1 MTYVKSRTDFNHF
14 NTFNN
19 VKKVELKKIVAHNF
33 RSKSFEFEF
42 GAHNAIRGKNRS
54 GKSSVKNAFFWLLTG
69 ADDLDRTNFNLFDTT
84 IVHTKENSVP
94 TIVTGVF
101 VIDGVEYEVTRTAK
115 MGWTRKR
122 GNDEYERKSS
132 DDYSFAIDGIERSA
146 TEFKSWIEETFAPV
160 DMLKCMINTRHFL
173 YNIDDWKVQRKY
185 LANIAGE
192 ITNED
197 FEGDY
202 TELFAQFSKYT
213 PEQLRERLKTLLTP
227 LKKALGTEGTKGEKA
242 VELEVLQKNIV
253 SLDEIEDAEKELAEL
268 KSKRDEIQAKISGK
282 KSPIDEASAKRAH
295 ALALVEEKEAEIRK
309 ARKLHNSKQQEEVA
323 SLESKLSS
331 IETTNEAIKQRND
344 SLRKAF
350 ERKKHVLSDEMKNV
364 ERLKSRLEELREENK
379 AIKNRE
385 FSDYNCAYCGAPLDE
400 EKVEELKAKF
410 EERKQKDRDNNKA
423 EGLQTKHSLET
434 AQEYIEVLRNELD
447 NGFTQSELVSEGD
460 LRELIQQRKAAFPPF
475 ESSDE
480 YKTLSKELEDL
491 KKSIPEIPVVDTS
504 EFDKELNDVNAK
516 IEAASNKAGLRAQY
530 DKQTKQI
537 EDVKSDMKKMAQ
549 ERAQWEKIEQQ
560 LVAYE
565 QEKADIVGK
574 RVNKFFDKCKVSMFS
589 EKKDGSLAPNC
600 VITMDG
606 RRSATLNKEGTI
618 TAGIDVS
625 DAFCRFY
632 GLNMPLFIDDNESI
646 SEDNYV
652 TSERQV
658 ITLSVANCELELQ
671 K

>member
-1 MTYVKSRTDFNHF
+1 M
-14 NTFNN
+14 
-19 VKKVELKKIVAHNF
+19 KKVELKKLVAKNF

-42 GAHNAIRGKNRS
+42 GERNEIRGKNRS

-69 ADDLDRTNFNLFDTT
+69 ADDLDRTNYNLFDTT

-94 TIVTGVF
+94 TNVTAVLL
-101 VIDGVEYEVTRTAK
+101 IDDVEYEVSRTAK

-122 GNDEYERKSS
+122 GNDEYERKAS
-132 DDYSFAIDGIERSA
+132 DDYSFSIDGIERSA
-146 TEFKSWIEETFAPV
+146 TEFKRWIEDTLAPV
-160 DMLKCMINTRHFL
+160 DMLKCMINTQHFL

-192 ITNED
+192 ITNDD
-197 FEGDY
+197 FNGDY

-242 VELEVLQKNIV
+242 VELEVLQNNIV
-253 SLDEIEDAEKELAEL
+253 SLDEIENAEKELAEL
-268 KSKRDEIQAKISGK
+268 KSMRDDIQAKISGK
-282 KSPIDEASAKRAH
+282 KSPIDEASAKRAQ
-295 ALALVEEKEAEIRK
+295 ALALVEEKEIEIRK
-309 ARKLHNSKQQEEVA
+309 ARKLHDSKQQAEVA
-323 SLESKLSS
+323 ELESKLYS
-331 IETTNEAIKQRND
+331 IETANEAIKQRND

-350 ERKKHVLSDEMKNV
+350 ERKKQALSDEMNNV

-400 EKVEELKAKF
+400 ENVEELKAKF

-423 EGLQTKHSLET
+423 EGLQAKHRLET

-460 LRELIQQRKAAFPPF
+460 LRERIQQRNAAFPPF
-475 ESSDE
+475 ENSDE

-491 KKSIPEIPVVDTS
+491 KKSVPEIPVVDTS

-516 IEAASNKAGLRAQY
+516 IESASNKAGLRAQY
-530 DKQTKQI
+530 TKQTKQI
-537 EDVKSDMKKMAQ
+537 KDVQADMKKMAQ
-549 ERAQWEKIEQQ
+549 ERAQLEKIEQQ

-574 RVNKFFDKCKVSMFS
+574 RVNQFFEKCKVSMFS

-632 GLNMPLFIDDNESI
+632 GLNMPLFIDDNESL
-646 SEDNYV
+646 SDENYV

-658 ITLSVANCELELQ
+658 ITLSVANCELELKKQ
-671 K
+671 

>member
-1 MTYVKSRTDFNHF
+1 M
-14 NTFNN
+14 
-19 VKKVELKKIVAHNF
+19 KKVVLKKIIIQNF

-42 GAHNAIRGKNRS
+42 GERNEIRGKNRS

-69 ADDLDRTNFNLFDTT
+69 ADDLDRTNYNLFDTT

-94 TIVTGVF
+94 TNVTAVLL
-101 VIDGVEYEVTRTAK
+101 IDDVEYEVSRTAK

-122 GNDEYERKSS
+122 GNDEYERKAS
-132 DDYSFAIDGIERSA
+132 DDYSFSIDGIERSA
-146 TEFKSWIEETFAPV
+146 TEFKRWIEDTLAPV
-160 DMLKCMINTRHFL
+160 DMLKCMINTQHFL
-173 YNIDDWKVQRKY
+173 YNINDWKVQRKY

-192 ITNED
+192 IANDD
-197 FEGDY
+197 FNGDY

-253 SLDEIEDAEKELAEL
+253 SLDEIENAEKELAEL
-268 KSKRDEIQAKISGK
+268 KSMRDDIQAKISGK
-282 KSPIDEASAKRAH
+282 KSPIDEASAKRAQ
-295 ALALVEEKEAEIRK
+295 ALALVEEKEIEIRK
-309 ARKLHNSKQQEEVA
+309 ARKLHDSKQQAEVA
-323 SLESKLSS
+323 ELESKLYS
-331 IETTNEAIKQRND
+331 IETANEAIKQRND

-350 ERKKHVLSDEMKNV
+350 ERKKQALSDEMNNV

-423 EGLQTKHSLET
+423 EGLQAKHRLET
-434 AQEYIEVLRNELD
+434 AQEYLEVLRNELD

-460 LRELIQQRKAAFPPF
+460 LRERIQQRKAAFPPF

-491 KKSIPEIPVVDTS
+491 KKSVPEIPVVDTS

-530 DKQTKQI
+530 TKQTKQI
-537 EDVKSDMKKMAQ
+537 EDVQADMKKMAQ

-574 RVNKFFDKCKVSMFS
+574 RVNQFFEKCKVSMFS

-632 GLNMPLFIDDNESI
+632 GLNMPLFIDDNESL
-646 SEDNYV
+646 SDENYV

-658 ITLSVANCELELQ
+658 ITLSVANCEIELKKQ
-671 K
+671 

>member
-1 MTYVKSRTDFNHF
+1 M
-14 NTFNN
+14 
-19 VKKVELKKIVAHNF
+19 KKVIIKKIIVQNF

-42 GAHNAIRGKNRS
+42 GERNEIRGKNRS

-69 ADDLDRTNFNLFDTT
+69 ADDLDRTNYNLFDTT

-94 TIVTGVF
+94 TNVTAVLM
-101 VIDGVEYEVTRTAK
+101 IDDVEYEISRTAK

-122 GNDEYERKSS
+122 GNDEYERKTS

-146 TEFKSWIEETFAPV
+146 TEFKSWIEDTFAPV
-160 DMLKCMINTRHFL
+160 EMLKCMINTQHFL

-192 ITNED
+192 ITNDD
-197 FEGDY
+197 FNGDY

-227 LKKALGTEGTKGEKA
+227 LKKALGTESTKGEKV
-242 VELEVLQKNIV
+242 VELEVLQKNLVDV
-253 SLDEIEDAEKELAEL
+253 SEIAKAEL
-268 KSKRDEIQAKISGK
+268 ELQTLKEERGSILAKISGK
-282 KSPIDEASAKRAH
+282 KSPIDEASARRAK
-295 ALALVEEKEAEIRK
+295 ALAKVEEKEVEIRK
-309 ARKLHNSKQQEEVA
+309 ARKLHDSKQQAEVA
-323 SLESKLSS
+323 ELESQLSN
-331 IETTNEAIKQRND
+331 IESRNEAIKQQND
-344 SLRKAF
+344 RDRKAF
-350 ERKKHVLSDEMKNV
+350 ERKKQLLIDEARTVEILKN
-364 ERLKSRLEELREENK
+364 RLEELREENK
-379 AIKNRE
+379 RIKNRE

-423 EGLQTKHSLET
+423 EGLQAKQRLET
-434 AQEYIEVLRNELD
+434 AQADLDVLQKEVD
-447 NGFTQSELVSEGD
+447 NGFTPAELVSEGD
-460 LRELIQQRKAAFPPF
+460 LRERIQQRKAAFPPF
-475 ESSDE
+475 DNSDE
-480 YKTLSKELEDL
+480 YKCLSKELEDL
-491 KKSIPEIPVVDTS
+491 KKSVPEIPVIDTS
-504 EFDKELNDVNAK
+504 EFDKELNEVNAK

-530 DKQTKQI
+530 TKQKKQI
-537 EDVKSDMKKMAQ
+537 EDVQADMKKMAQ

-574 RVNKFFDKCKVSMFS
+574 RVNQFFEKCKVSMFS

-632 GLNMPLFIDDNESI
+632 CLNMPLFVDDNESL
-646 SEDNYV
+646 SDDNCV
-652 TSERQV
+652 TSERQI
-658 ITLSVANCELELQ
+658 ITLSVANCELELI
-671 K
+671 KNR

>member
-1 MTYVKSRTDFNHF
+1 M
-14 NTFNN
+14 
-19 VKKVELKKIVAHNF
+19 KKVILKKIIVQNF
-33 RSKSFEFEF
+33 RSKSFEFDF
-42 GAHNAIRGKNRS
+42 GERNEIRGKNRS

-101 VIDGVEYEVTRTAK
+101 SIDGVEYEVSRTAK

-122 GNDEYERKSS
+122 GNDEYERKTS

-146 TEFKSWIEETFAPV
+146 TEFKSWIEDTFAPV
-160 DMLKCMINTRHFL
+160 DMLKCMINTQHFL
-173 YNIDDWKVQRKY
+173 YNLDDWKVQRKY

-192 ITNED
+192 ITNDD

-213 PEQLRERLKTLLTP
+213 TEQLRERLKTLLTP

-242 VELEVLQKNIV
+242 VELEVLQKNVV
-253 SLDEIEDAEKELAEL
+253 SLDEIVNAEKELAEL
-268 KSKRDEIQAKISGK
+268 KSKRDDIQAKISGK
-282 KSPIDEASAKRAH
+282 KSPIDEASAKRAK
-295 ALALVEEKEAEIRK
+295 ALAMVEEKENEIRK
-309 ARKLHNSKQQEEVA
+309 ARKLHDSKQQAEVA
-323 SLESKLSS
+323 ELESKLSS

-350 ERKKHVLSDEMKNV
+350 ERKKQVLSDEMKNV

-400 EKVEELKAKF
+400 DKVEELKAKF

-423 EGLQTKHSLET
+423 EGFQAKHRLET
-434 AQEYIEVLRNELD
+434 AQEYLEVLRKELD

-475 ESSDE
+475 ENSDE
-480 YKTLSKELEDL
+480 YKTLIKELDDL
-491 KKSIPEIPVVDTS
+491 KNSIPEIPVVDTS
-504 EFDKELNDVNAK
+504 EFEKELNDVNAK
-516 IEAASNKAGLRAQY
+516 IEDASNKAGLRAQY
-530 DKQTKQI
+530 TKQIKQI
-537 EDVKSDMKKMAQ
+537 EDVQADMKKMAQ

-646 SEDNYV
+646 SDDNYV

>member
-1 MTYVKSRTDFNHF
+1 M
-14 NTFNN
+14 
-19 VKKVELKKIVAHNF
+19 KKVELKKLVAQNF

-101 VIDGVEYEVTRTAK
+101 VIDGVEYEVSRTAK

-122 GNDEYERKSS
+122 GNDEYERKTS

-146 TEFKSWIEETFAPV
+146 TEFKNWIEDTFAPV

-213 PEQLRERLKTLLTP
+213 AEQLRERIKNLLMP

-253 SLDEIEDAEKELAEL
+253 SLKEIEDAEKELAEL
-268 KSKRDEIQAKISGK
+268 KSMRDEIQAKISGK
-282 KSPIDEASAKRAH
+282 KSPIDEASAKRAK
-295 ALALVEEKEAEIRK
+295 ALALVESKENEIKEARK
-309 ARKLHNSKQQEEVA
+309 KHDTKQQAEVTM
-323 SLESKLSS
+323 LESQLSN
-331 IETTNEAIKQRND
+331 IEAQNEAIKRQND
-344 SLRKAF
+344 NLKKAF
-350 ERKKHVLSDEMKNV
+350 ERKKQTLDDDTKVV
-364 ERLKSRLEELREENK
+364 EKLKKRLEELREENK

-385 FSDYNCAYCGAPLDE
+385 FDGYNCAYCGAPLDE
-400 EKVEELKAKF
+400 SKVDELKAMF

-423 EGLQTKHSLET
+423 EGLQARHRLET
-434 AQEYIEVLRNELD
+434 AQADLDVLQKDVD
-447 NGFTQSELVSEGD
+447 NGVTQAELISEGD
-460 LRELIQQRKAAFPPF
+460 LRERIQQRKAAFPPF
-475 ESSDE
+475 ENSDE
-480 YKTLSKELEDL
+480 YKYLSKELEDL
-491 KKSIPEIPVVDTS
+491 KKSVPEIPVVDTS
-504 EFDKELNDVNAK
+504 EFDKELNEVNAK

-530 DKQTKQI
+530 NKQTKQI
-537 EDVKSDMKKMAQ
+537 EEVQADMKKMAQ

-574 RVNKFFDKCKVSMFS
+574 RVNQFFEKCKVSMFS

-632 GLNMPLFIDDNESI
+632 GLNMPLFIDDNESL
-646 SEDNYV
+646 SDDNYV

-658 ITLSVANCELELQ
+658 ITLSVANCELELKKQ
-671 K
+671 

>member
-1 MTYVKSRTDFNHF
+1 M
-14 NTFNN
+14 
-19 VKKVELKKIVAHNF
+19 KKVILKKIIVQNF

-42 GAHNAIRGKNRS
+42 GERNEIRGKNRS

-69 ADDLDRTNFNLFDTT
+69 ADDLDRTNYNLFDTT

-94 TIVTGVF
+94 TNVTAVF
-101 VIDGVEYEVTRTAK
+101 LIDDVEYEISRTAK
-115 MGWTRKR
+115 IGWTRKR
-122 GNDEYERKSS
+122 GNDEYERKAS
-132 DDYSFAIDGIERSA
+132 DDYSFSIDGIERSA
-146 TEFKSWIEETFAPV
+146 TEFKRWIEDTFAPV
-160 DMLKCMINTRHFL
+160 DMLKCMINTQHFL

-242 VELEVLQKNIV
+242 VELEVLQKNLV
-253 SLDEIEDAEKELAEL
+253 SIEEIEDAEKELSEL
-268 KSKRDEIQAKISGK
+268 KSIREDIQAKISGK
-282 KSPIDEASAKRAH
+282 KSPIDEASAKRAQ
-295 ALALVEEKEAEIRK
+295 ALALVEAKETEIKEARNK
-309 ARKLHNSKQQEEVA
+309 HDTNQQAEVTK
-323 SLESKLSS
+323 LESQLSN
-331 IETTNEAIKQRND
+331 IEAQNEAIRRQND
-344 SLRKAF
+344 NGKKAF
-350 ERKKHVLSDEMKNV
+350 ERKKQTLSDDTKIVEKLKN
-364 ERLKSRLEELREENK
+364 RLEELREENK
-379 AIKNRE
+379 AIKSRE
-385 FSDYNCAYCGAPLDE
+385 FDGYNCTYCGAPLDE
-400 EKVEELKAKF
+400 AKVEELKAKF
-410 EERKQKDRDNNKA
+410 KERKQKDRDNNKA
-423 EGLQTKHSLET
+423 EGLQAKQRLET
-434 AQEYIEVLRNELD
+434 AQADLENLQKEVD
-447 NGFTQSELVSEGD
+447 KGFTPAELVSEGD
-460 LRELIQQRKAAFPPF
+460 LRERIQQRKAAFPPF
-475 ESSDE
+475 ENSDK

-491 KKSIPEIPVVDTS
+491 KKSVPEIPVIDTS
-504 EFDKELNDVNAK
+504 EFDKELNEVNAN

-530 DKQTKQI
+530 TKQKKQI
-537 EDVKSDMKKMAQ
+537 EDVQADMKKMAQ

-574 RVNKFFDKCKVSMFS
+574 RVNQFFEKCKVSMFS

-632 GLNMPLFIDDNESI
+632 GLNMPLFVDDNESL
-646 SEDNYV
+646 SDDNCV

-658 ITLSVANCELELQ
+658 ITLSVANCELELKKQ
-671 K
+671 

>member
-1 MTYVKSRTDFNHF
+1 M
-14 NTFNN
+14 
-19 VKKVELKKIVAHNF
+19 KKVILKKIIVQNF

-42 GAHNAIRGKNRS
+42 GERNEIRGKNRS

-69 ADDLDRTNFNLFDTT
+69 ADDLDRTNYNLFDTT
-84 IVHTKENSVP
+84 IVHTKENSIP
-94 TIVTGVF
+94 TNVTAVLL
-101 VIDGVEYEVTRTAK
+101 IDDIEYEVSRTAK
-115 MGWTRKR
+115 IGWTRKR
-122 GNDEYERKSS
+122 GNDEYERKTS

-146 TEFKSWIEETFAPV
+146 TEFKNWIEDMLAPV
-160 DMLKCMINTRHFL
+160 DMLKCMINTQHFL

-197 FEGDY
+197 FNGDY

-213 PEQLRERLKTLLTP
+213 PEQLRERLKTLLMP

-253 SLDEIEDAEKELAEL
+253 SLDEIVSAEKELAEL

-282 KSPIDEASAKRAH
+282 KSPIDEASAKRSW
-295 ALALVEEKEAEIRK
+295 ALALVEDKEIEIVK
-309 ARKLHNSKQQEEVA
+309 ARKLHDSKQHAEVA
-323 SLESKLSS
+323 ELESQLST
-331 IETTNEAIKQRND
+331 IEARNEAIKQQND
-344 SLRKAF
+344 RDRKAF
-350 ERKKHVLSDEMKNV
+350 ERKKQFLIDEARTV
-364 ERLKSRLEELREENK
+364 EILKYRLEELREENIL
-379 AIKNRE
+379 IKNRE

-400 EKVEELKAKF
+400 DMVVELKAKF

-423 EGLQTKHSLET
+423 EGLQAKQHLET
-434 AQEYIEVLRNELD
+434 AQADLDALQKEVD
-447 NGFTQSELVSEGD
+447 KGFTPIALVSEGD
-460 LRELIQQRKAAFPPF
+460 LRERIQQRKASFPPF
-475 ESSDE
+475 EDSEE
-480 YKTLSKELEDL
+480 YKALSKELEDL
-491 KKSIPEIPVVDTS
+491 RNSVPEIPVIDTS
-504 EFDKELNDVNAK
+504 EFDKELDDVNAK
-516 IEAASNKAGLRAQY
+516 IEIASNKAGLRAHY
-530 DKQTKQI
+530 IKQTRQI
-537 EDVKSDMKKMAQ
+537 AELQKDIKKMAQ

-560 LVAYE
+560 LFAYE

-606 RRSATLNKEGTI
+606 RKSATLNKEGTI

-632 GLNMPLFIDDNESI
+632 GLNLPLFVDDNESL
-646 SEDNYV
+646 SDDNCV

-658 ITLSVANCELELQ
+658 ITLSVANCELEII

>member
-1 MTYVKSRTDFNHF
+1 M
-14 NTFNN
+14 
-19 VKKVELKKIVAHNF
+19 KKVFLKKISIQNF
-33 RSKSFEFEF
+33 RSKSFEFEL
-42 GAHNAIRGKNRS
+42 GERNEIRGKNRS

-69 ADDLDRTNFNLFDTT
+69 ADDLDRTNYNLFDTT

-94 TIVTGVF
+94 TNVTAVF
-101 VIDGVEYEVTRTAK
+101 LIDGVEYEVSRTAK

-122 GNDEYERKSS
+122 GNDEYERKTS

-146 TEFKSWIEETFAPV
+146 TEFKNWIEETLAPV
-160 DMLKCMINTRHFL
+160 DMLKCMINTQHFL

-197 FEGDY
+197 FNGDY

-213 PEQLRERLKTLLTP
+213 PEQLRERLKTLLMP
-227 LKKALGTEGTKGEKA
+227 LKKALGTEGTKGEKV

-253 SLDEIEDAEKELAEL
+253 SLDEIEDSEKELAEL

-282 KSPIDEASAKRAH
+282 KSPIDEAIARRAQ
-295 ALALVEEKEAEIRK
+295 ALAMVEDKETEIRK
-309 ARKLHNSKQQEEVA
+309 SRKLHDSKQMAEVTE
-323 SLESKLSS
+323 LESQLSN
-331 IETTNEAIKQRND
+331 IEAQNEAIRQQND
-344 SLRKAF
+344 SGKKAF
-350 ERKKHVLSDEMKNV
+350 DRKKQFLIDETRTIEILKN
-364 ERLKSRLEELREENK
+364 RLEELREENK
-379 AIKNRE
+379 LIKNRE
-385 FSDYNCAYCGAPLDE
+385 FGDYNCTYCGAPLDE
-400 EKVEELKAKF
+400 DKVEELKAKF

-423 EGLQTKHSLET
+423 EGLQAKQRLET
-434 AQEYIEVLRNELD
+434 AQADLDVLQKEVD
-447 NGFTQSELVSEGD
+447 KGFTPTALVSEGD
-460 LRELIQQRKAAFPPF
+460 LRERIQQRKATFPPF
-475 ESSDE
+475 ENSEE
-480 YKTLSKELEDL
+480 YKTLSEELENL
-491 KKSIPEIPVVDTS
+491 KNSVPEIPVVDTS
-504 EFDKELNDVNAK
+504 EFDKELNEVNAK

-530 DKQTKQI
+530 TKQTKQI
-537 EDVKSDMKKMAQ
+537 EDVIADMKKMAQ

-574 RVNKFFDKCKVSMFS
+574 RVNQFFDKCKVSMFS

-632 GLNMPLFIDDNESI
+632 GLNMPLFIDDNESL
-646 SEDNYV
+646 SDDNYV

-658 ITLSVANCELELQ
+658 ITLSVANCELELKKQ
-671 K
+671 

>member
-1 MTYVKSRTDFNHF
+1 M
-14 NTFNN
+14 
-19 VKKVELKKIVAHNF
+19 KKVELKKLVAQNF

-42 GAHNAIRGKNRS
+42 GERNEIRGKNRS

-69 ADDLDRTNFNLFDTT
+69 ADDLDRTNYNLFDTT

-94 TIVTGVF
+94 TNVTAVLL
-101 VIDGVEYEVTRTAK
+101 IDDIEYEVSRTAK

-122 GNDEYERKSS
+122 GNDEYERKTS
-132 DDYSFAIDGIERSA
+132 DDYSFSIDGIERSA
-146 TEFKSWIEETFAPV
+146 TEFKSWIEDTFAPV
-160 DMLKCMINTRHFL
+160 DMLKCMINTQHFL

-213 PEQLRERLKTLLTP
+213 AEQLRERLKTLLTP
-227 LKKALGTEGTKGEKA
+227 LKKALGTESTKGEKV
-242 VELEVLQKNIV
+242 VELEVLQKNLV
-253 SLDEIEDAEKELAEL
+253 SLDEIENAEKELAEL

-282 KSPIDEASAKRAH
+282 KSPIDEASAMRAK
-295 ALALVEEKEAEIRK
+295 ALAKVEGKEAEIRK
-309 ARKLHNSKQQEEVA
+309 ARKLHDSKQQAEVA
-323 SLESKLSS
+323 ELESKLSS

-350 ERKKHVLSDEMKNV
+350 ERKKQVLSDEMKNV

-423 EGLQTKHSLET
+423 EGLQAKHRLET
-434 AQEYIEVLRNELD
+434 AQEYLEVLRKELD

-491 KKSIPEIPVVDTS
+491 KNSVPEIPVVDTS

-530 DKQTKQI
+530 TKQTKQI
-537 EDVKSDMKKMAQ
+537 EDVQADMKKMAQ

-574 RVNKFFDKCKVSMFS
+574 RVNKFFNKCKVSMFS

-632 GLNMPLFIDDNESI
+632 GLNMPLFVDDNESI
-646 SEDNYV
+646 SDDNCV

-671 K
+671 N

>member
-1 MTYVKSRTDFNHF
+1 M
-14 NTFNN
+14 
-19 VKKVELKKIVAHNF
+19 
-33 RSKSFEFEF
+33 
-42 GAHNAIRGKNRS
+42 
-54 GKSSVKNAFFWLLTG
+54 
-69 ADDLDRTNFNLFDTT
+69 
-84 IVHTKENSVP
+84 
-94 TIVTGVF
+94 
-101 VIDGVEYEVTRTAK
+101 
-115 MGWTRKR
+115 
-122 GNDEYERKSS
+122 
-132 DDYSFAIDGIERSA
+132 
-146 TEFKSWIEETFAPV
+146 
-160 DMLKCMINTRHFL
+160 
-173 YNIDDWKVQRKY
+173 
-185 LANIAGE
+185 
-192 ITNED
+192 
-197 FEGDY
+197 
-202 TELFAQFSKYT
+202 
-213 PEQLRERLKTLLTP
+213 P
-227 LKKALGTEGTKGEKA
+227 LKKALGTESTKGERV
-242 VELEVLQKNIV
+242 VELEVLQKNLV
-253 SLDEIEDAEKELAEL
+253 SLEEIENAEKELAEL
-268 KSKRDEIQAKISGK
+268 KSMRDDIQAKISGK
-282 KSPIDEASAKRAH
+282 KSPIDEASAKRAQ
-295 ALALVEEKEAEIRK
+295 ALDMVEKKEVEIRK
-309 ARKLHNSKQQEEVA
+309 ARKLHDSKQQAEVEE
-323 SLESKLSS
+323 LESKLSH

-350 ERKKHVLSDEMKNV
+350 ELKKQVLSDEIKNV

-385 FSDYNCAYCGAPLDE
+385 FSDYNCSYCGAPLDE

-434 AQEYIEVLRNELD
+434 AQEYLEVLRNELD
-447 NGFTQSELVSEGD
+447 NGFTQSELISEGD

-475 ESSDE
+475 EDSEE
-480 YKTLSKELEDL
+480 YKVLSKELEDL
-491 KKSIPEIPVVDTS
+491 RNSVPEIPVVDTS
-504 EFDKELNDVNAK
+504 EFDKELNEVNAK

-530 DKQTKQI
+530 NKQTKQI
-537 EDVKSDMKKMAQ
+537 EDVQADMKKMAQ

-646 SEDNYV
+646 SDDNYV

-658 ITLSVANCELELQ
+658 ITLSVANCELELKKQ
-671 K
+671 

>member
-1 MTYVKSRTDFNHF
+1 M
-14 NTFNN
+14 
-19 VKKVELKKIVAHNF
+19 KKVELKKLVAQNF

-42 GAHNAIRGKNRS
+42 GERNEIRGKNRS

-69 ADDLDRTNFNLFDTT
+69 ADDLDRTNYNLFDTT

-94 TIVTGVF
+94 TNVTAVLL
-101 VIDGVEYEVTRTAK
+101 IDDIEYEVSRTAK

-122 GNDEYERKSS
+122 GNDEYERKTS
-132 DDYSFAIDGIERSA
+132 DDYSFSIDGIERSA
-146 TEFKSWIEETFAPV
+146 TEFKSWIEDTFAPV
-160 DMLKCMINTRHFL
+160 DMLKCMINTQHFL

-197 FEGDY
+197 FDGDY

-242 VELEVLQKNIV
+242 VELEVLQKNLV
-253 SLDEIEDAEKELAEL
+253 SLDEIENAEKELAEL
-268 KSKRDEIQAKISGK
+268 KSKRDEIHAKISGK
-282 KSPIDEASAKRAH
+282 KSPIDEASAKRAQ
-295 ALALVEEKEAEIRK
+295 ALEKVEGKEAEIRK
-309 ARKLHNSKQQEEVA
+309 ARKLHDSKQQAEVA
-323 SLESKLSS
+323 ELESKLSS

-350 ERKKHVLSDEMKNV
+350 ERKKQAISDEMKNV

-400 EKVEELKAKF
+400 EKVEELKAKY
-410 EERKQKDRDNNKA
+410 EKHKQKDRDNNKA
-423 EGLQTKHSLET
+423 EGLQAKHRLET
-434 AQEYIEVLRNELD
+434 AQEYLEVLRKELD
-447 NGFTQSELVSEGD
+447 NGFTPAELVSEGD

-491 KKSIPEIPVVDTS
+491 KNSVPEIPVVDTS

-530 DKQTKQI
+530 TKQKKQI
-537 EDVKSDMKKMAQ
+537 EDVQSDMKKMAQ

-632 GLNMPLFIDDNESI
+632 GLNMPLFIDDNESL
-646 SEDNYV
+646 SDENYV
-652 TSERQV
+652 SSERQV
-658 ITLSVANCELELQ
+658 ITLSVANCELEL
-671 K
+671 KK

>member
-1 MTYVKSRTDFNHF
+1 M
-14 NTFNN
+14 
-19 VKKVELKKIVAHNF
+19 KKVILKKISVQNF

-42 GAHNAIRGKNRS
+42 GERNEIRGKNRS

-69 ADDLDRTNFNLFDTT
+69 ADDLDRTNYNLFDTT

-94 TIVTGVF
+94 TNVTAVLM
-101 VIDGVEYEVTRTAK
+101 IDDIEYEVSRTAK

-122 GNDEYERKSS
+122 GNDEYERKTS

-146 TEFKSWIEETFAPV
+146 TEFKNWIEDTLAPV
-160 DMLKCMINTRHFL
+160 DMLKCMINTQHFL

-213 PEQLRERLKTLLTP
+213 PEQLRERLKTLLMP
-227 LKKALGTEGTKGEKA
+227 LKKALGTESTKGERV

-253 SLDEIEDAEKELAEL
+253 SIEEIEDAEKELAEL

-282 KSPIDEASAKRAH
+282 KSPIDEARAKRSQ
-295 ALALVEEKEAEIRK
+295 ALALVEDKEIEIRK
-309 ARKLHNSKQQEEVA
+309 ARKLHDSKQQSEVA
-323 SLESKLSS
+323 ELESQLSN
-331 IETTNEAIKQRND
+331 IEAQNEAIRQQND
-344 SLRKAF
+344 RDRKAF
-350 ERKKHVLSDEMKNV
+350 ERKKQVLADEMKTV
-364 ERLKSRLEELREENK
+364 ERLNIRLEELREENK
-379 AIKNRE
+379 LIKNRE

-400 EKVEELKAKF
+400 DKVEELKAKF

-423 EGLQTKHSLET
+423 EGLHAKQRLET
-434 AQEYIEVLRNELD
+434 AQADLDVLQKEID
-447 NGFTQSELVSEGD
+447 KGFTPTALVSEGD
-460 LRELIQQRKAAFPPF
+460 LRERIQQRRAAFPPF
-475 ESSDE
+475 EDSEE

-491 KKSIPEIPVVDTS
+491 KNAIPEIPVVDTS
-504 EFDKELNDVNAK
+504 EFDKELNEINAK
-516 IEAASNKAGLRAQY
+516 IEEASNKAGLRAQY

-537 EDVKSDMKKMAQ
+537 EDVIADMKKMAQ

-574 RVNKFFDKCKVSMFS
+574 RVNQFFEKCKVSMFS

-632 GLNMPLFIDDNESI
+632 GLNMPLFVDDNESL
-646 SEDNYV
+646 SDDNCV

-658 ITLSVANCELELQ
+658 ITLSVANCEIELQ
-671 K
+671 KQ

>member
-1 MTYVKSRTDFNHF
+1 M
-14 NTFNN
+14 
-19 VKKVELKKIVAHNF
+19 KKVILKKISIQNF

-69 ADDLDRTNFNLFDTT
+69 ADDLDRTNYNLFDTT

-94 TIVTGVF
+94 TNVTAVLL
-101 VIDGVEYEVTRTAK
+101 IDDIEYEVSRTAK

-122 GNDEYERKSS
+122 GNDEYERKTS

-146 TEFKSWIEETFAPV
+146 TEFKSWIEDTFAPV
-160 DMLKCMINTRHFL
+160 DMLKCMINTQHFL

-192 ITNED
+192 ITNDD

-227 LKKALGTEGTKGEKA
+227 IKKALGTEGTKGEKA
-242 VELEVLQKNIV
+242 VELEVLQNNIV
-253 SLDEIEDAEKELAEL
+253 SLDEIENAEKELSEL

-295 ALALVEEKEAEIRK
+295 AFALVEEKETEIRK
-309 ARKLHNSKQQEEVA
+309 ARKSHDSKQQAEVA
-323 SLESKLSS
+323 ELESQLST
-331 IETTNEAIKQRND
+331 IEARNEAIKQQND
-344 SLRKAF
+344 RDRKAF
-350 ERKKHVLSDEMKNV
+350 ERKKQALADEMKTV
-364 ERLKSRLEELREENK
+364 ERLGIRLEELREENK

-385 FSDYNCAYCGAPLDE
+385 FSDYNCTYCGAPLDE

-423 EGLQTKHSLET
+423 EGLQAKQRLET
-434 AQEYIEVLRNELD
+434 AQADLDALQKEVD
-447 NGFTQSELVSEGD
+447 KGFAPIALVSEGD
-460 LRELIQQRKAAFPPF
+460 LRERIQQRKAAFPPF
-475 ESSDE
+475 EDSEE

-491 KKSIPEIPVVDTS
+491 KNSVPEIPVIDTS
-504 EFDKELNDVNAK
+504 EFDKELNEVNAK
-516 IEAASNKAGLRAQY
+516 IEEASNKAGLRAQY
-530 DKQTKQI
+530 NKQTKQI
-537 EDVKSDMKKMAQ
+537 AELQADMKKMAQ

-589 EKKDGSLAPNC
+589 EKKDGSLTPNC

-606 RRSATLNKEGTI
+606 RKSATLNKEGTI
-618 TAGIDVS
+618 TAGVDVS

-632 GLNMPLFIDDNESI
+632 GLNMPLFVDDNESL
-646 SEDNYV
+646 SDDNCV

-658 ITLSVANCELELQ
+658 ITLSVANCELELKKQ
-671 K
+671 

>member
-1 MTYVKSRTDFNHF
+1 M
-14 NTFNN
+14 
-19 VKKVELKKIVAHNF
+19 KKVILKKISIQNF

-42 GAHNAIRGKNRS
+42 GAHNEIRGKNRS

-69 ADDLDRTNFNLFDTT
+69 ADDLDRTNYNLFDTT

-94 TIVTGVF
+94 TNVTAVLL
-101 VIDGVEYEVTRTAK
+101 IDDIEYEVSRTAK

-122 GNDEYERKSS
+122 GNDEYERKTS
-132 DDYSFAIDGIERSA
+132 DDYSFAIDGIERGA
-146 TEFKSWIEETFAPV
+146 TEFKNWIEDTLAPV
-160 DMLKCMINTRHFL
+160 DMLKCMINTQHFL

-197 FEGDY
+197 FDGDY

-227 LKKALGTEGTKGEKA
+227 LKKALGTEGTKGEKV
-242 VELEVLQKNIV
+242 VELEVLQKNVV

-268 KSKRDEIQAKISGK
+268 KSKRDEIQEKISGK
-282 KSPIDEASAKRAH
+282 KSPIDEAIAKRAQ
-295 ALALVEEKEAEIRK
+295 ALALVEAKEREIKEARK
-309 ARKLHNSKQQEEVA
+309 KHDNKQQAEVA
-323 SLESKLSS
+323 ELENQLST
-331 IETTNEAIKQRND
+331 IEAMNEAIKQQND
-344 SLRKAF
+344 RDRKAF
-350 ERKKHVLSDEMKNV
+350 ERKKQFLVDEARTV
-364 ERLKSRLEELREENK
+364 EILKKRLEELREENK
-379 AIKNRE
+379 LIKNRE
-385 FSDYNCAYCGAPLDE
+385 FGDYNCTYCGAPLDE

-423 EGLQTKHSLET
+423 EGLQAKQRLET
-434 AQEYIEVLRNELD
+434 AQADLDVLQND
-447 NGFTQSELVSEGD
+447 IDKGFTPTDLVIEGD
-460 LRELIQQRKAAFPPF
+460 LRERIQQRKAAFPPF
-475 ESSDE
+475 EDSDE
-480 YKTLSKELEDL
+480 YKTLSKELENL
-491 KKSIPEIPVVDTS
+491 KNSIPEIPVIDTS
-504 EFDKELNDVNAK
+504 EFDKELNEVNAK

-530 DKQTKQI
+530 TKQTKQI
-537 EDVKSDMKKMAQ
+537 KDVQADMKKMAQ
-549 ERAQWEKIEQQ
+549 ERAQCEKIEQQ

-574 RVNKFFDKCKVSMFS
+574 RVNQFFEKCKVSMFS

-632 GLNMPLFIDDNESI
+632 GLNMPLFIDDNESL
-646 SEDNYV
+646 SDDNYV

-658 ITLSVANCELELQ
+658 ITLSVANCELELKKQ
-671 K
+671 

>member
-1 MTYVKSRTDFNHF
+1 M
-14 NTFNN
+14 
-19 VKKVELKKIVAHNF
+19 KKVELKKLVAQNF

-42 GAHNAIRGKNRS
+42 GERNEIRGKNRS

-69 ADDLDRTNFNLFDTT
+69 ADDLDRTNYNLFDTT

-94 TIVTGVF
+94 TNVTAVLL
-101 VIDGVEYEVTRTAK
+101 IDDIEYEVSRTAK

-122 GNDEYERKSS
+122 GNDEYERKTS
-132 DDYSFAIDGIERSA
+132 DDYSFSIDGIERSA
-146 TEFKSWIEETFAPV
+146 TEFKSWIEDTFAPV
-160 DMLKCMINTRHFL
+160 DMLKCMINTQHFL

-197 FEGDY
+197 FDGDY

-227 LKKALGTEGTKGEKA
+227 LKKALGTESTKGEKV

-253 SLDEIEDAEKELAEL
+253 SIDEIENAEKELSEL
-268 KSKRDEIQAKISGK
+268 KSMRDEIQAKISGK
-282 KSPIDEASAKRAH
+282 KSPIDEASAKRAQ
-295 ALALVEEKEAEIRK
+295 ALALVEEKEIEISK
-309 ARKLHNSKQQEEVA
+309 ARKLHNSKQQAEVA
-323 SLESKLSS
+323 ELESKLSS

-350 ERKKHVLSDEMKNV
+350 ERKKQVLSDEMKNV

-400 EKVEELKAKF
+400 EKVEELKAKY
-410 EERKQKDRDNNKA
+410 EKHKQKDRDNNKA
-423 EGLQTKHSLET
+423 EGLQAKHRLET
-434 AQEYIEVLRNELD
+434 AQEYLEVLRKELD
-447 NGFTQSELVSEGD
+447 NGFTPAELVSEGD

-491 KKSIPEIPVVDTS
+491 KNSVPEIPVVDTS

-530 DKQTKQI
+530 TKQKKQI
-537 EDVKSDMKKMAQ
+537 EDVQSDMKKMAQ

-574 RVNKFFDKCKVSMFS
+574 RVNQFFEKCKVSMFS

-606 RRSATLNKEGTI
+606 RRSSTLNKEGTI

-632 GLNMPLFIDDNESI
+632 GLNMPLFVDDNESL
-646 SEDNYV
+646 SDDNCV

-658 ITLSVANCELELQ
+658 ITLSVANCEIELQ
-671 K
+671 KQ

>member
-1 MTYVKSRTDFNHF
+1 M
-14 NTFNN
+14 
-19 VKKVELKKIVAHNF
+19 KKVELKKLVAQNF

-42 GAHNAIRGKNRS
+42 GERNDIRGKNRS
-54 GKSSVKNAFFWLLTG
+54 GKSSIKNAFFWLLTG
-69 ADDLDRTNFNLFDTT
+69 ADDLDRTNYNLFDTT

-94 TIVTGVF
+94 TIVTGVL
-101 VIDGVEYEVTRTAK
+101 VIDGVEYEISRTAK
-115 MGWTRKR
+115 IGWTRKR
-122 GNDEYERKSS
+122 GNDEYERKTS

-146 TEFKSWIEETFAPV
+146 TEFKNWIEDTLAPV
-160 DMLKCMINTRHFL
+160 EMLKCMINTQHFL

-213 PEQLRERLKTLLTP
+213 AEQLRERLKTLLTP

-242 VELEVLQKNIV
+242 VELEVLQKNLV
-253 SLDEIEDAEKELAEL
+253 SIEEIEDAEKELAEL
-268 KSKRDEIQAKISGK
+268 KSMRDEIQAKISGK
-282 KSPIDEASAKRAH
+282 KSPIDEASAKRAQ
-295 ALALVEEKEAEIRK
+295 ALALVEAKETEIKEARK
-309 ARKLHNSKQQEEVA
+309 KHDTNQQAEVTK
-323 SLESKLSS
+323 LESQLSN
-331 IETTNEAIKQRND
+331 IEAQNEAIRRQND
-344 SLRKAF
+344 NGKKAF
-350 ERKKHVLSDEMKNV
+350 ERKKKTLADDTKIVEKLKN
-364 ERLKSRLEELREENK
+364 RLEELREENK
-379 AIKNRE
+379 AIKSRE
-385 FSDYNCAYCGAPLDE
+385 FDGYNCTYCGAPLDE

-423 EGLQTKHSLET
+423 EGLQAKQRLET
-434 AQEYIEVLRNELD
+434 AQADLENLQKEVD
-447 NGFTQSELVSEGD
+447 KGFTPAELVSEGD
-460 LRELIQQRKAAFPPF
+460 LRERIQQRRAAFPPF
-475 ESSDE
+475 ENSDE

-491 KKSIPEIPVVDTS
+491 KKSVPEIPVVDTS
-504 EFDKELNDVNAK
+504 EFDKELNEVNAK
-516 IEAASNKAGLRAQY
+516 IESASNKAGLRAQY
-530 DKQTKQI
+530 TKQTKQI
-537 EDVKSDMKKMAQ
+537 EDVQSDMKKMAQ

-574 RVNKFFDKCKVSMFS
+574 RVNQFFEKCKVSMFS

-632 GLNMPLFIDDNESI
+632 GLNMPLFIDDNESL
-646 SEDNYV
+646 SDDNYV

-658 ITLSVANCELELQ
+658 ITLSVANCELELKKQ
-671 K
+671 

>member
-1 MTYVKSRTDFNHF
+1 M
-14 NTFNN
+14 
-19 VKKVELKKIVAHNF
+19 KKVIIKKIIVQNF

-42 GAHNAIRGKNRS
+42 GERNEIRGKNRS

-69 ADDLDRTNFNLFDTT
+69 ADDLDRTNYNLFDTT
-84 IVHTKENSVP
+84 VVHTKENSVP
-94 TIVTGVF
+94 TNVTAVLL
-101 VIDGVEYEVTRTAK
+101 IDDIEYEVSRTAK

-122 GNDEYERKSS
+122 GNDEYERKTS

-146 TEFKSWIEETFAPV
+146 TEFKNWIEETLAPV
-160 DMLKCMINTRHFL
+160 DVLKCMINTQHFL
-173 YNIDDWKVQRKY
+173 YNIDDWKVHRKY

-192 ITNED
+192 ITNEA

-213 PEQLRERLKTLLTP
+213 PEQLRERLKTLLAP
-227 LKKALGTEGTKGEKA
+227 LKKALGTEGTKGEKV

-253 SLDEIEDAEKELAEL
+253 SLDEIVSAEKELAEL
-268 KSKRDEIQAKISGK
+268 KSMRDEIQAKISGK
-282 KSPIDEASAKRAH
+282 KSPIDEASAKRAQ
-295 ALALVEEKEAEIRK
+295 AIALVEEKETEIRK
-309 ARKLHNSKQQEEVA
+309 ARKLHDSKQQAEVA
-323 SLESKLSS
+323 ELESQLSN
-331 IETTNEAIKQRND
+331 IEARNEAIKQQND
-344 SLRKAF
+344 RDRKAF
-350 ERKKHVLSDEMKNV
+350 ERKKQFLVDEARTVEILKN
-364 ERLKSRLEELREENK
+364 RLEELREENK
-379 AIKNRE
+379 LIKNRE

-423 EGLQTKHSLET
+423 EGLQAKQRLET
-434 AQEYIEVLRNELD
+434 AQADLDVLQKEID
-447 NGFTQSELVSEGD
+447 KGFSLTALVSEGD
-460 LRELIQQRKAAFPPF
+460 LRERIQQRKAAFPPF
-475 ESSDE
+475 EESEE
-480 YKTLSKELEDL
+480 YKALSKELENL
-491 KKSIPEIPVVDTS
+491 RNSVPEIPVVDTS
-504 EFDKELNDVNAK
+504 EFDKELDEVNAK
-516 IEAASNKAGLRAQY
+516 IEGASNKAGLRVQY
-530 DKQTKQI
+530 NKQKTQI
-537 EDVKSDMKKMAQ
+537 AELQSDIKKMAQ

-560 LVAYE
+560 LFAYE

-574 RVNKFFDKCKVSMFS
+574 RVNQFFEKCKVSMFS

-632 GLNMPLFIDDNESI
+632 GLNMPLFVDDNESL
-646 SEDNYV
+646 SDDNCV

-658 ITLSVANCELELQ
+658 ITLSVANCELELKKQ
-671 K
+671 

>member
-1 MTYVKSRTDFNHF
+1 M
-14 NTFNN
+14 
-19 VKKVELKKIVAHNF
+19 KKVILKKIIVQNF

-42 GAHNAIRGKNRS
+42 GERNAIRGKNRS

-69 ADDLDRTNFNLFDTT
+69 ADDLDRTNYNLFDTT

-101 VIDGVEYEVTRTAK
+101 VIDGVEYEVSRTAK

-122 GNDEYERKSS
+122 GNDEYERKAS
-132 DDYSFAIDGIERSA
+132 DDYSFSIDGIERSA
-146 TEFKSWIEETFAPV
+146 TEFKNWIEDTFAPV
-160 DMLKCMINTRHFL
+160 DMLKCMINTQHFL

-185 LANIAGE
+185 LANIAGV
-192 ITNED
+192 ITRDD

-213 PEQLRERLKTLLTP
+213 PEQLRERLKTLLMP
-227 LKKALGTEGTKGEKA
+227 LKKALGTESTKGEKV
-242 VELEVLQKNIV
+242 VELEVLQKNLVDV
-253 SLDEIEDAEKELAEL
+253 SEIAKAEL
-268 KSKRDEIQAKISGK
+268 ELQTLKEDRDKIQAKISGK
-282 KSPIDEASAKRAH
+282 KSPIDEASAKRAQ
-295 ALALVEEKEAEIRK
+295 ALAKVEEKEVEIRK
-309 ARKLHNSKQQEEVA
+309 ARKLHDSKQQSEVA
-323 SLESKLSS
+323 ELESKLSH

-350 ERKKHVLSDEMKNV
+350 ERKKQVLSDEMKNV

-423 EGLQTKHSLET
+423 EGLQAKHSLET
-434 AQEYIEVLRNELD
+434 AQEYLEVLRKELD

-491 KKSIPEIPVVDTS
+491 KNSVPEIPVVDTS

-516 IEAASNKAGLRAQY
+516 IESASNKAGLRAQY

-537 EDVKSDMKKMAQ
+537 EDVQADMKKMAQ

-560 LVAYE
+560 LVSYE

-574 RVNKFFDKCKVSMFS
+574 RVNKFFEKCKVSMFS

-646 SEDNYV
+646 SDDNCV

>member
-1 MTYVKSRTDFNHF
+1 MKRVF
-14 NTFNN
+14 
-19 VKKVELKKIVAHNF
+19 LKKIIIQNF

-42 GAHNAIRGKNRS
+42 GERNEIRGKNRS

-69 ADDLDRTNFNLFDTT
+69 ADDLDRTNYNLFDTT

-94 TIVTGVF
+94 TNVTAVLL
-101 VIDGVEYEVTRTAK
+101 IDDIEYEVSRTAK

-122 GNDEYERKSS
+122 GNDEYERKTS

-146 TEFKSWIEETFAPV
+146 TEFKNWIEDTLAPV
-160 DMLKCMINTRHFL
+160 DMLKCMINTQHFL

-197 FEGDY
+197 FNGDY

-213 PEQLRERLKTLLTP
+213 PEQLRERLKTLLMP

-253 SLDEIEDAEKELAEL
+253 SLDEIENAEKELAEL
-268 KSKRDEIQAKISGK
+268 KSKRDEIHAKISGK
-282 KSPIDEASAKRAH
+282 KSPIDEASARRAK
-295 ALALVEEKEAEIRK
+295 ALALVEAKETEIKEARK
-309 ARKLHNSKQQEEVA
+309 KHDTKQQAEVA
-323 SLESKLSS
+323 ELENQLST
-331 IETTNEAIKQRND
+331 IEATNAAIKKRND
-344 SLRKAF
+344 VLIKAF
-350 ERKKHVLSDEMKNV
+350 ERKKQALSDEMKNV

-379 AIKNRE
+379 TIKSRE
-385 FSDYNCAYCGAPLDE
+385 FSDYNCTYCGAPLDE

-423 EGLQTKHSLET
+423 EGLQAKQRLET
-434 AQEYIEVLRNELD
+434 AQADLDVLQKEVD
-447 NGFTQSELVSEGD
+447 KGFTPTALVSEGD
-460 LRELIQQRKAAFPPF
+460 IRERIQQRKAAFPPF
-475 ESSDE
+475 EDSEE
-480 YKTLSKELEDL
+480 YKTLSKELENL
-491 KKSIPEIPVVDTS
+491 KNSVPEIPVVDTS
-504 EFDKELNDVNAK
+504 EFDKELNEVNAK

-530 DKQTKQI
+530 DKQKNQI
-537 EDVKSDMKKMAQ
+537 EDVQADMKKMAQ

-574 RVNKFFDKCKVSMFS
+574 RVNQFFEKCKVSMFS

-618 TAGIDVS
+618 TAGVDVS

-632 GLNMPLFIDDNESI
+632 GLNMPLFVDDNESL
-646 SEDNYV
+646 SDDNCV

-658 ITLSVANCELELQ
+658 IMLSVANCELELKKQ
-671 K
+671 

>member
-1 MTYVKSRTDFNHF
+1 M
-14 NTFNN
+14 
-19 VKKVELKKIVAHNF
+19 KKVILKKISIQHF

-42 GAHNAIRGKNRS
+42 GERNEIRGKNRS
-54 GKSSVKNAFFWLLTG
+54 GKSSIKNAFFWLLTG
-69 ADDLDRTNFNLFDTT
+69 ADDLDRTNYNLFDTT

-94 TIVTGVF
+94 TNVTALLL
-101 VIDGVEYEVTRTAK
+101 IDDIEYEVSRTAK

-122 GNDEYERKSS
+122 GNDEYERKTS

-146 TEFKSWIEETFAPV
+146 TEFKNWIEDTLAPV
-160 DMLKCMINTRHFL
+160 DMLKCMINTQHFL

-192 ITNED
+192 ITNDD
-197 FEGDY
+197 FNGDY

-213 PEQLRERLKTLLTP
+213 PEQLRERLKTLLMP
-227 LKKALGTEGTKGEKA
+227 LKKALGTESTKGERV

-282 KSPIDEASAKRAH
+282 KSPIDEASAKRAQ
-295 ALALVEEKEAEIRK
+295 ALAFVEKKEIEIRK
-309 ARKLHNSKQQEEVA
+309 ARNLHDSKQQAEVA
-323 SLESKLSS
+323 ELESKLSS

-423 EGLQTKHSLET
+423 EGLQAKQRLET
-434 AQEYIEVLRNELD
+434 AQADLDVLQKD
-447 NGFTQSELVSEGD
+447 VDKGFTPTELVIEGD
-460 LRELIQQRKAAFPPF
+460 LRERIQQRKAAFPPF
-475 ESSDE
+475 EDSDE

-491 KKSIPEIPVVDTS
+491 KKSVPEIPVIDTS
-504 EFDKELNDVNAK
+504 EFDKELNEVNAK

-530 DKQTKQI
+530 TKQKKQI
-537 EDVKSDMKKMAQ
+537 EDVQADMKKMAH

-574 RVNKFFDKCKVSMFS
+574 RVNQFFEKCKVSMFS

-632 GLNMPLFIDDNESI
+632 GLNMPLFVDDNESL
-646 SEDNYV
+646 SDDNCV

-658 ITLSVANCELELQ
+658 ITLSVANCEIELQ
-671 K
+671 KQ

>member
-1 MTYVKSRTDFNHF
+1 M
-14 NTFNN
+14 
-19 VKKVELKKIVAHNF
+19 KKVILKKISIQNF

-42 GAHNAIRGKNRS
+42 GERNEIRGKNRS

-94 TIVTGVF
+94 TNVTAVLL
-101 VIDGVEYEVTRTAK
+101 IDDVEYEVSRTAK

-122 GNDEYERKSS
+122 GNDEYERKTS

-146 TEFKSWIEETFAPV
+146 TEFKNWIEDTLAPV
-160 DMLKCMINTRHFL
+160 DMLKCMINTQHFL

-227 LKKALGTEGTKGEKA
+227 LKKALGTENTKGERV

-253 SLDEIEDAEKELAEL
+253 SLDEIENAEKELAEL
-268 KSKRDEIQAKISGK
+268 KSKRDDIQAKISGK
-282 KSPIDEASAKRAH
+282 KSPIDEASAKRAQ
-295 ALALVEEKEAEIRK
+295 ALALVEKKEIEISK

-350 ERKKHVLSDEMKNV
+350 ERKKQVLSDEMKNV

-400 EKVEELKAKF
+400 ENVEELKAKF

-537 EDVKSDMKKMAQ
+537 EDVKADMKKMAQ

-574 RVNKFFDKCKVSMFS
+574 RVNQFFEKCKVSMFS

-646 SEDNYV
+646 SDDNYV

-658 ITLSVANCELELQ
+658 ITLSVANCELELKKQ
-671 K
+671 

>member
-1 MTYVKSRTDFNHF
+1 M
-14 NTFNN
+14 
-19 VKKVELKKIVAHNF
+19 KKVVLKKIIIQNF

-42 GAHNAIRGKNRS
+42 GERNEIRGKNRS

-69 ADDLDRTNFNLFDTT
+69 ADDLDRTNYNLFDTT

-94 TIVTGVF
+94 TNVTAVLL
-101 VIDGVEYEVTRTAK
+101 IDDVEYEVSRTAK

-122 GNDEYERKSS
+122 GNDEYERKAS
-132 DDYSFAIDGIERSA
+132 DDYSFSIDGIERSA
-146 TEFKSWIEETFAPV
+146 TEFKRWIEDTLAPV
-160 DMLKCMINTRHFL
+160 DMLKCMINTQHFL

-213 PEQLRERLKTLLTP
+213 AEQLRERLKTLLMP
-227 LKKALGTEGTKGEKA
+227 LKKALGTEGTKGEKT

-253 SLDEIEDAEKELAEL
+253 SLDEIENAEKELAEL
-268 KSKRDEIQAKISGK
+268 KSKRDDIQAKISGK
-282 KSPIDEASAKRAH
+282 KSPIDEASAKRAQ
-295 ALALVEEKEAEIRK
+295 ALALVEEKEIEIRK
-309 ARKLHNSKQQEEVA
+309 ARKLHDSKQQAEVA
-323 SLESKLSS
+323 ELESKLYS
-331 IETTNEAIKQRND
+331 IETANEAIKQRND

-350 ERKKHVLSDEMKNV
+350 ERKKQALSDEMNNV

-423 EGLQTKHSLET
+423 EGLQAKHRLET
-434 AQEYIEVLRNELD
+434 AQEYLEVLRNELD

-460 LRELIQQRKAAFPPF
+460 LRERIQQRNAAFPPF
-475 ESSDE
+475 ERSDE

-491 KKSIPEIPVVDTS
+491 KKSVPEIPVFDTS

-516 IEAASNKAGLRAQY
+516 IESASNKAGLRAQY
-530 DKQTKQI
+530 TKQTKQI
-537 EDVKSDMKKMAQ
+537 EDVQADMKKMAQ

-574 RVNKFFDKCKVSMFS
+574 RVNQFFEKCKVSMFS

-632 GLNMPLFIDDNESI
+632 GLNMPLFIDDNESL
-646 SEDNYV
+646 SDENYV

-658 ITLSVANCELELQ
+658 ITLSVSNCELEL
-671 K
+671 KN

>member
-1 MTYVKSRTDFNHF
+1 M
-14 NTFNN
+14 
-19 VKKVELKKIVAHNF
+19 KKVELKKLVAQNF

-94 TIVTGVF
+94 TIVTGLF

-122 GNDEYERKSS
+122 GNDEYERKTS
-132 DDYSFAIDGIERSA
+132 DDYSFSIDGIERSA
-146 TEFKSWIEETFAPV
+146 TEFKNWIEDTFAPV

-173 YNIDDWKVQRKY
+173 YNIEDWKVQRKY

-213 PEQLRERLKTLLTP
+213 AEQLRERLKNLLMP
-227 LKKALGTEGTKGEKA
+227 LKKALGTEGTKGEKV
-242 VELEVLQKNIV
+242 VELEVLQKNLVDV
-253 SLDEIEDAEKELAEL
+253 SEIAKAEL
-268 KSKRDEIQAKISGK
+268 ELQSLKEERDSIQAKISGK
-282 KSPIDEASAKRAH
+282 KSPIDEASAKRAQ
-295 ALALVEEKEAEIRK
+295 ALALVESKENEIKEARK
-309 ARKLHNSKQQEEVA
+309 KHDTKQQAEVTM
-323 SLESKLSS
+323 LESKLSN
-331 IETTNEAIKQRND
+331 IEAQNEAIKRQND
-344 SLRKAF
+344 NLKKAF
-350 ERKKHVLSDEMKNV
+350 ERKKQTLSDDTNV
-364 ERLKSRLEELREENK
+364 VEKLKKRLEELREENK

-385 FSDYNCAYCGAPLDE
+385 FDGYNCAYCGAPLDE

-423 EGLQTKHSLET
+423 EGLQARHRLET
-434 AQEYIEVLRNELD
+434 AQADLDVLQKEVD
-447 NGFTQSELVSEGD
+447 KGFTPAELVSEGD
-460 LRELIQQRKAAFPPF
+460 LRERIQQRKAAFPPF
-475 ESSDE
+475 ENSDE

-491 KKSIPEIPVVDTS
+491 KNSVPEIPVVDTS

-537 EDVKSDMKKMAQ
+537 DEVQADMKKMAQ
-549 ERAQWEKIEQQ
+549 ERAQLEKIEQQ

-632 GLNMPLFIDDNESI
+632 GLNMPLFIDDNESL
-646 SEDNYV
+646 SDDNYV

-658 ITLSVANCELELQ
+658 ITLSVANCELELKKQ
-671 K
+671 

>member
-1 MTYVKSRTDFNHF
+1 M
-14 NTFNN
+14 
-19 VKKVELKKIVAHNF
+19 KKVILKKIIVQNF

-42 GAHNAIRGKNRS
+42 GERNEIRGKNRS

-69 ADDLDRTNFNLFDTT
+69 ADDLDRTNYNLFDTT

-94 TIVTGVF
+94 TNVTAVLL
-101 VIDGVEYEVTRTAK
+101 IDDIEYEVSRTAK

-122 GNDEYERKSS
+122 GNDEYERKAS

-146 TEFKSWIEETFAPV
+146 TEFKSWIEDTLAPV
-160 DMLKCMINTRHFL
+160 DMLKCMINTQHFL

-213 PEQLRERLKTLLTP
+213 PEQLRERLKTLLMP
-227 LKKALGTEGTKGEKA
+227 LKKALGTESTKGEKV
-242 VELEVLQKNIV
+242 VELEVLQKNLI
-253 SLDEIEDAEKELAEL
+253 SLDEIEDAEKELSEL

-282 KSPIDEASAKRAH
+282 KSPIDEASAKRSQ
-295 ALALVEEKEAEIRK
+295 ALALVEDKEIEIRK
-309 ARKLHNSKQQEEVA
+309 ARKLHDSKQQSEVA
-323 SLESKLSS
+323 ELESQLSN
-331 IETTNEAIKQRND
+331 IEAQNEAIRRQND
-344 SLRKAF
+344 NGKKAF
-350 ERKKHVLSDEMKNV
+350 ERKKQTLDDDTKIVEKLKN
-364 ERLKSRLEELREENK
+364 RLEELREENK
-379 AIKNRE
+379 AIKSRE
-385 FSDYNCAYCGAPLDE
+385 FDGYNCTYCGAPLDE
-400 EKVEELKAKF
+400 AKVEELKAKF

-423 EGLQTKHSLET
+423 EGLQARHRLET
-434 AQEYIEVLRNELD
+434 AQADLDALQKEVD
-447 NGFTQSELVSEGD
+447 KGFTPTALVSEGD
-460 LRELIQQRKAAFPPF
+460 LRERIQQRKAAFPPF
-475 ESSDE
+475 ENSDE
-480 YKTLSKELEDL
+480 YKTLSKELEEL
-491 KKSIPEIPVVDTS
+491 KKSVPEIPVVDTS

-530 DKQTKQI
+530 NKQTKQI
-537 EDVKSDMKKMAQ
+537 EDVQADMKKMAQ

-560 LVAYE
+560 LLAYE

-574 RVNKFFDKCKVSMFS
+574 RVNQFFEKCKVSMFS

-618 TAGIDVS
+618 TAGVDVS

-646 SEDNYV
+646 SDDNCV
-652 TSERQV
+652 TSDRQI
-658 ITLSVANCELELQ
+658 ITLSVANCELEL
-671 K
+671 KN

>member
-1 MTYVKSRTDFNHF
+1 M
-14 NTFNN
+14 
-19 VKKVELKKIVAHNF
+19 KKVILKKISVQNF

-101 VIDGVEYEVTRTAK
+101 VIDGVEYEVSRTAK

-122 GNDEYERKSS
+122 GNDEYERKTS
-132 DDYSFAIDGIERSA
+132 DDYSFSIDGIERSS
-146 TEFKSWIEETFAPV
+146 TEFKNWIEDTFAPV

-173 YNIDDWKVQRKY
+173 YNIDDWKIQRKY

-213 PEQLRERLKTLLTP
+213 AEQLRERLKNLLMP
-227 LKKALGTEGTKGEKA
+227 LKKALGTEGTKGEKV
-242 VELEVLQKNIV
+242 VELEVLQKNLVDV
-253 SLDEIEDAEKELAEL
+253 SEIAKAEIELQALKED
-268 KSKRDEIQAKISGK
+268 RDSIQAKISGK
-282 KSPIDEASAKRAH
+282 KSPIDEASAKRAQ
-295 ALALVEEKEAEIRK
+295 AISLVESKENEIKEARK
-309 ARKLHNSKQQEEVA
+309 KHDTKQQAEVTM
-323 SLESKLSS
+323 LESQLSN
-331 IETTNEAIKQRND
+331 IEAQNEAIKRQND
-344 SLRKAF
+344 NLNKAF
-350 ERKKHVLSDEMKNV
+350 ERKKQTLADDTKVV
-364 ERLKSRLEELREENK
+364 EKLKKRLEELREENK

-385 FSDYNCAYCGAPLDE
+385 FDGYNCTYCGAPLDE
-400 EKVEELKAKF
+400 DKVEELKAKF

-423 EGLQTKHSLET
+423 EGLQARHRLET
-434 AQEYIEVLRNELD
+434 AQADLDVLQKEVD
-447 NGFTQSELVSEGD
+447 KGFTPAELVSEGD
-460 LRELIQQRKAAFPPF
+460 LRERIQQRKAAFPPF
-475 ESSDE
+475 ENSDE

-491 KKSIPEIPVVDTS
+491 KNSVPEIPVVDTS
-504 EFDKELNDVNAK
+504 EFDKELNEVNAK
-516 IEAASNKAGLRAQY
+516 IEAASNKSGLRAQY
-530 DKQTKQI
+530 NKQTNQI
-537 EDVKSDMKKMAQ
+537 EEVQADMKKMAQ
-549 ERAQWEKIEQQ
+549 ERAQLEKIEQQ
-560 LVAYE
+560 IVAYE

-632 GLNMPLFIDDNESI
+632 GLNMPLFIDDNESL
-646 SEDNYV
+646 SDDNYV

-658 ITLSVANCELELQ
+658 ITLSVANCELELKKQ
-671 K
+671 